1 MGFETT
7 KRAPL
12 RVFPTTLGAFASV
25 ADTVLCWSDEQFVVH
40 RLDKLDGLVLGHQP
54 VAPGA

>member
-1 MGFETT
+1 MGLETT
-7 KRAPL
+7 NPAPL

-25 ADTVLCWSDEQFVVH
+25 ADTVLCWPDEQFVVY
-40 RLDKLDGLVLGHQP
+40 RLDKLDGFVLGHQP